1 MVMIMV
7 NIHEAKTRLSALLE
21 QVAGGD
27 RVLICKRNQPVAEL
41 RHVRTARSTPRPLG
55 LAKGLVELP
64 AAFFEPLPEEL
75 VEAFE
80 DGAVYPRRKAAPL
93 AVVERRESTAAS
105 PSTPRRG
112 SRRGRTRSR

>member
-1 MVMIMV
+1 MV
-7 NIHEAKTRLSALLE
+7 NIHEAKTRLSALLD

-41 RHVRTARSTPRPLG
+41 RRVEAARSTPRPIG
-55 LAKGLVELP
+55 LAKGLLEIP
-64 AAFFEPLPEEL
+64 ASFFEPLPEEL

-93 AVVERRESTAAS
+93 AVAERREPMAVS
-105 PSTPRRG
+105 PPTSRRG
-112 SRRGRTRSR
+112 SRRGKARPR